1 MMDNGLP
8 FIANQQ
14 AIAAADAFWTLGV
27 ERSTSKGM
35 PRAGASSWMPPESL
49 SRM

>member
-8 FIANQQ
+8 FIASQ

-35 PRAGASSWMPPESL
+35 PRARASSWMPPESL